1 MGSHQTPNEHQQANA
16 AYIRFI
22 QTVHSKWTP
31 HRAQVTVG
39 KDLIQGLTKEVF
51 AQCGRNWGKALSL
64 ETELPTP
71 VGWRKL
77 RDITPGDYVF
87 GADGLPTRVI
97 GESPV
102 YLNRQCYEVVFDDGS
117 KIIADADHNWITTT
131 KLERKRH
138 KGGSKRTTTEIAN
151 TLRYG
156 KEANHMVANC
166 KPIQWAE
173 AQLPI
178 PPYTL
183 GAWLGNGRKDQAS
196 ISQWDDQVLDEIRSD
211 GFDIRAQPS
220 GKHQYGILG
229 LYQLLR
235 QEGLLGNKSV
245 PEAYLTASESQRRAL
260 LAGMMDTDGTV
271 SPGGACCFDNTN
283 LNLAQS
289 VKRLVES
296 LGVKATITSRVGK
309 LNGIEHKRCY
319 RVRFSPATQ
328 IFRLARKAARIVP
341 HLDKPRRAQRAV
353 LSVTQVPSAPVKCIA
368 VDNESHLYLVG
379 RECIPTHNTD
389 LMVYLMWRYALTY
402 PNSENYY
409 FAPFAKQA
417 REILW
422 ASRRL
427 QDFLPKEY
435 IADIGEQQMRLTLH
449 NGSFIKLDGSDNVE
463 AYRGVKPK
471 GLSVF
476 DEFKDF
482 RPEFYEAYDP
492 NRAAHDSPLLII
504 GTPPDRECQ
513 YTALADEFRRNPQKR
528 WYKFPT
534 SANPHISRQ
543 WLEDKKAELIARGD
557 LDVWMREYEAE
568 FIKGGKAK
576 IFPML
581 KESHKWPHEAVIR
594 EIKRDRKKLLW
605 YSFADPAAASCFAN
619 LMIAI
624 NPFNRKVYCLDEIYE
639 TDQARMTVK
648 TIGKRIIDQREELY
662 DDPIQWRMGYDEA
675 ETWFANE
682 MLDRFEESFE
692 PSQKALND
700 KESGI
705 TLIKDLLLTNQI
717 IISDRCEKLFWELD
731 NYFKDKNGKIPKE
744 NDHLIDC
751 LRYCLGADHY
761 TIQGEAQKEIEEEE
775 SWHSDKL
782 RMHYS
787 LTGLEGKFGADPNND
802 DDWG

>member
-1 MGSHQTPNEHQQANA
+1 MGSHQASNEQQQANA

-22 QTVHSKWTP
+22 QTIHSKWSP
-31 HRAQVTVG
+31 HPAQVTIG
-39 KDLIQGLTKEVF
+39 KDLIQGRVKEVF
-51 AQCGRNWGKALSL
+51 AQCGRNLGK
-64 ETELPTP
+64 TE
-71 VGWRKL
+71 
-77 RDITPGDYVF
+77 
-87 GADGLPTRVI
+87 
-97 GESPV
+97 
-102 YLNRQCYEVVFDDGS
+102 
-117 KIIADADHNWITTT
+117 
-131 KLERKRH
+131 
-138 KGGSKRTTTEIAN
+138 
-151 TLRYG
+151 
-156 KEANHMVANC
+156 
-166 KPIQWAE
+166 
-173 AQLPI
+173 
-178 PPYTL
+178 
-183 GAWLGNGRKDQAS
+183 
-196 ISQWDDQVLDEIRSD
+196 
-211 GFDIRAQPS
+211 
-220 GKHQYGILG
+220 
-229 LYQLLR
+229 
-235 QEGLLGNKSV
+235 
-245 PEAYLTASESQRRAL
+245 
-260 LAGMMDTDGTV
+260 
-271 SPGGACCFDNTN
+271 
-283 LNLAQS
+283 
-289 VKRLVES
+289 
-296 LGVKATITSRVGK
+296 
-309 LNGIEHKRCY
+309 
-319 RVRFSPATQ
+319 
-328 IFRLARKAARIVP
+328 
-341 HLDKPRRAQRAV
+341 
-353 LSVTQVPSAPVKCIA
+353 
-368 VDNESHLYLVG
+368 
-379 RECIPTHNTD
+379 

-402 PNSENYY
+402 PSSENYY

-427 QDFLPKEY
+427 QDFMPGEY
-435 IADIGEQQMRLTLH
+435 VADIGEQQMRITLH

-513 YTALADEFRRNPQKR
+513 YTEIAEDFRRHPQKR

-581 KESHKWPHEAVIR
+581 KESHKRPHEAVIK
-594 EIKRDRKKLLW
+594 EIKRGRKKLLW

-639 TDQARMTVK
+639 TDQAKMTVK
-648 TIGKRIIDQREELY
+648 TIGKRIIDQREDLY
-662 DDPIQWRMGYDEA
+662 DEPIQWRMGYDEA
-675 ETWFANE
+675 EKWFANE
-682 MLDRFEESFE
+682 MLDWFEESFE
-692 PSQKALND
+692 PSQKAQND
-700 KESGI
+700 KESGL

-731 NYFKDKNGKIPKE
+731 NYFKDKNGKIPKG
-744 NDHLIDC
+744 NDHLIDCIAKGELIATSTGMTPIENVKVGDSVMTRGGFRRVTDAWRVGKRDTVRLVFSDGKILRCTPEHRVYTLNRGFIAADVLSYEDSIVTYEQCRKRLILMGSNTAVTQTTIKKTCESTIDAARVREQDICTEQSTSTITEKFRTAIMSTTRTATHTIMRLKTWSASLVMSTISFTVRSVLLRQVQKSRRFYWKKYAHLLRNGIAQAMGWHGIQSMERPCLAGGIEAKLRLSAQNAPRSLCQTNSVDTGQSIALMLANLWQGADRAKITNPGHVRTALRPTSLAVTQEALHAQGNAVRLLRREAADPTDVYDISVHGDEEFFASGVLVHNC